1 MPLNAGCQV
10 FLAYLLDLALGDP
23 RWLPHPVVFIGKAIV
38 FLERLLRLAVKS
50 PALLRAAGALTA
62 FVIVGGSWLFT
73 FFLLQWSSSLN
84 QWLGKALSIWLI
96 YTTLAARGLAGA
108 AKEVYSALVKGDLA
122 EARRKVG
129 WIVGRDTDKM
139 DDRSVTRATVETVAE
154 NIVDGIISP
163 MFYALIGGAPLAM
176 AYRAVNTLDSMLGYK
191 NERYIDF
198 GRASARLDDLA
209 NYIPARLTGL
219 LLLAAA
225 FLLRMRPKRADGH
238 NPGFPAPSQ
247 PQQRHSGSSGSRL
260 PGDPLGRFKLL
271 PGPRVFP
278 GLYGRRPGSPEART
292 YSPDGK
298 TDVSDLGT
306 YGPGRNACF
315 LSKFYKLT
323 TGSALY

>member
-1 MPLNAGCQV
+1 M
-10 FLAYLLDLALGDP
+10 
-23 RWLPHPVVFIGKAIV
+23 
-38 FLERLLRLAVKS
+38 
-50 PALLRAAGALTA
+50 TA
-62 FVIVGGSWLFT
+62 FMIVGGSWLFI

-209 NYIPARLTGL
+209 NYIPARLTGC
-219 LLLAAA
+219 LLAAA
-225 FLLRMRPKRADGH
+225 FLFEDASRKTDGH
-238 NPGFPAPSQ
+238 NPGFRRHPS
-247 PQQRHSGSSGSRL
+247 PNSGI
-260 PGDPLGRFKLL
+260 
-271 PGPRVFP
+271 
-278 GLYGRRPGSPEART
+278 PEAAVAGSLGIRLGGLN
-292 YSPDGK
+292 YYQGRESFRAYMGE
-298 TDVSDLGT
+298 DLVPLKPVHILQTVKLMYLTSVLMVLAGMLVF
-306 YGPGRNACF
+306 Y
-315 LSKFYKLT
+315 LSFIN
-323 TGSALY
+323 